1 VNSHKHLNSIILA
14 AGKGTRMQS
23 DQAKVLHLLCGE
35 PLLAY
40 SLKLAESI
48 HSEKIVVIVGHQAE
62 LVRRAFPSPEF
73 IFVEQRTLLGTGHA
87 VLQARD
93 QFSDYAG
100 MILILCGDVPCLKAA
115 TVEALIERHCSQRAA
130 VTVMTTML
138 DDPGSYGRVITSQ
151 DGDVLR
157 IVEARDATDQEKKV
171 REINTGI
178 YCADSRFLFEAVAQI
193 KNDNSQEEYYLTDI
207 IEIACKM
214 GCRVRS
220 FVAADP
226 FEVMGVNTLED
237 LEKAHNYLSCR

>member
-1 VNSHKHLNSIILA
+1 VNSRKHLSAIILA

-23 DQAKVLHLLCGE
+23 DQAKVLHLLCGK

-40 SLKLAESI
+40 SLKLAEAI

-62 LVRRAFPSPEF
+62 LVRRAFPLLEF
-73 IFVEQRTLLGTGHA
+73 TFVDQRPQLGTGHA

-93 QFSDYAG
+93 QFSDYTG

-115 TVEALIERHCSQRAA
+115 TVEALIDRHCSQRAA

-138 DDPGSYGRVITSQ
+138 ENPGSYGRVITSQ
-151 DGDVLR
+151 DGDVLK

-178 YCADSRFLFEAVAQI
+178 YCADSRFLFEAVSQI
-193 KNDNSQEEYYLTDI
+193 KNDNSQKEYYLTDI
-207 IEIACKM
+207 IEIARRAGRRIC
-214 GCRVRS
+214 S
-220 FVAADP
+220 FIAVDP

-237 LEKAHNYLSCR
+237 LEKARDYLSCR

>member
-1 VNSHKHLNSIILA
+1 MNSHKHLSTIILA

-40 SLKLAESI
+40 SLKLAETI
-48 HSEKIVVIVGHQAE
+48 QSEKIVVIVGHQTE
-62 LVRRAFPSPEF
+62 LVRQAFPSPEF
-73 IFVEQRTLLGTGHA
+73 IFVEQRPLLGTGHA
-87 VLQARD
+87 VLQAQD

-100 MILILCGDVPCLKAA
+100 MILILCGDVPCLKVA
-115 TVEALIERHCSQRAA
+115 TVKSLIDHHCRQQAV
-130 VTVMTTML
+130 VTVMTTRL
-138 DDPGSYGRVITSQ
+138 NDPGTYGRVITGQ

-193 KNDNSQEEYYLTDI
+193 KNDNSQREYYLTDI
-207 IEIACKM
+207 IEIACKT

-220 FVAADP
+220 FIAADP
-226 FEVMGVNTLED
+226 FEVMGVNTPED
-237 LEKAHNYLSCR
+237 LEKAHDYLSCR

>member
-1 VNSHKHLNSIILA
+1 VNSHKHLSAIILA

-23 DQAKVLHLLCGE
+23 DQAKVLHRLCGE

-40 SLKLAESI
+40 SLKLAEAI

-62 LVRRAFPSPEF
+62 LVRQAFPSPGF
-73 IFVEQRTLLGTGHA
+73 IFVEQRPQLGTGHA
-87 VLQARD
+87 VLQARE
-93 QFSDYAG
+93 QFADYTG

-115 TVEALIERHCSQRAA
+115 TVEALIDRHCRQQAV
-130 VTVMTTML
+130 VTVMTAVL
-138 DDPGSYGRVITSQ
+138 DNPGSYGRVITGQ

-193 KNDNSQEEYYLTDI
+193 KNDNSQKEYYLTDI
-207 IEIACKM
+207 IEIGCKT

-220 FVAADP
+220 FIAADP
-226 FEVMGVNTLED
+226 FEVMGVNTPGD
-237 LEKAHNYLSCR
+237 LEKASDYLSCL

>member
-1 VNSHKHLNSIILA
+1 MNSHKHLSTIILA

-40 SLKLAESI
+40 SLTLAETI
-48 HSEKIVVIVGHQAE
+48 RSEKIVVIVGHQAE
-62 LVRRAFPSPEF
+62 LVRRVFSSPEV
-73 IFVEQRTLLGTGHA
+73 IFVEQRPLLGTGHA

-100 MILILCGDVPCLKAA
+100 MILILCGDVPCLKIA
-115 TVEALIERHCSQRAA
+115 TVMSLIERHCRQQAV
-130 VTVMTTML
+130 VTVMTAVL
-138 DDPGSYGRVITSQ
+138 DNPGSYGRVITGQ
-151 DGDVLR
+151 DGDVLK

-193 KNDNSQEEYYLTDI
+193 KNDNSQKEYYLTEI
-207 IEIACKM
+207 IEIACIADY
-214 GCRVRS
+214 RVRP
-220 FVAADP
+220 FIAADP
-226 FEVMGVNTLED
+226 FEVMGVNTPED
-237 LEKAHNYLSCR
+237 LEKARNYLSCR

>member
-1 VNSHKHLNSIILA
+1 VNSHKHLSTVILA

-40 SLKLAESI
+40 SLTLAETI

-73 IFVEQRTLLGTGHA
+73 IFVEQRPLLGTGHA

-100 MILILCGDVPCLKAA
+100 MILILCGDVPCLKIA
-115 TVEALIERHCSQRAA
+115 TVMSLIERHCSQRAV
-130 VTVMTTML
+130 VTVMTAVL
-138 DDPGSYGRVITSQ
+138 DNPGSYGRVITGQ
-151 DGDVLR
+151 DGDVLK

-178 YCADSRFLFEAVAQI
+178 YCADSRFLFDAVAQI
-193 KNDNSQEEYYLTDI
+193 KKKTRQ
-207 IEIACKM
+207 
-214 GCRVRS
+214 
-220 FVAADP
+220 
-226 FEVMGVNTLED
+226 
-237 LEKAHNYLSCR
+237 